1 MRVFSLC
8 IQPDSWKSN
17 PTSSRMAGR
26 HLGQDLKLWAT
37 EEFNLPAERLPSDSY
52 FKTLCVGK
60 GTPIWKYI
68 IHHVFQQRTV
78 KRKRGNL
85 QWYKVL
91 QEKEAKQCE
100 GQSVSAKRSELQRKI
115 VQLRSEIG
123 HLDSE
128 IKATEEQLATQEQSI
143 GSTWTQVEDSQQ
155 RNLLLQAFKQC
166 CVSGRKMLSSDIQ
179 EINGCCRALEQMAR
193 KAEVEVL
200 FESQLSSN
208 SAVDTLFF
216 ESPVEPQVLR
226 QVRALCNDRV
236 HFYRSLQAIE
246 LKTADGARTTGAQ
259 RTAMYQ
265 YWLSTVENL
274 VDVYPPNHI
283 LSALQHLAS
292 KEQKALEAKVSSLD
306 VTQDVKALGLH
317 YESNHLIDI
326 TAEEDDDF
334 PSVKALLQ
342 AKWQEVEENCVELS
356 QTRSRVQQLQ
366 YQLAACRKQAVQKVS
381 CFVDD
386 ALALSALEL
395 ELQRVMKAATRD
407 HIQQW
412 CIQLD
417 QHARSRQEA
426 IRKLHDQWQKV
437 MNFRQ
442 LVVLKQ
448 EQIRSLIK
456 ANSSSKTELIRMH
469 AELQDFLEGKVVPQ
483 CKDLTIAANCI
494 RNSISKEVKQ
504 MGNVSLQALDRMT
517 VDGMQRIPVTWL
529 SIYRLQSPTFSSLCQ
544 NMAFPL
550 YRAPEELCAQA
561 CSDQLEWRFLCQ
573 LLQLHS
579 TTLRK
584 FEEEA
589 ALLPASDHKALLSRV
604 KEEDKK
610 LQKSLV
616 PRARILTQKCA
627 ESLSYGK
634 KVEVAIS
641 DWWNQPAQHVLPDVR
656 KGGLTFQQ
664 WLERWK
670 LAAKA

>member
-1 MRVFSLC
+1 
-8 IQPDSWKSN
+8 
-17 PTSSRMAGR
+17 MATR

-37 EEFNLPAERLPSDSY
+37 EELNLPAEKLPPDSY

-60 GTPIWKYI
+60 GTSIWKYI

-78 KRKRGNL
+78 KLKRGNL

-91 QEKEAKQCE
+91 QDKEAKHCE
-100 GQSVSAKRSELQRKI
+100 GQSVAAKRSELQKKI
-115 VQLRSEIG
+115 EQLRSEIG

-128 IKATEEQLATQEQSI
+128 IKATEEQLATQERSI
-143 GSTWTQVEDSQQ
+143 SSTCAQVEDSQH
-155 RNLLLQAFKQC
+155 RNLLLQAFKQR

-200 FESQLSSN
+200 FENQLSSN
-208 SAVDTLFF
+208 SDIDTFLF
-216 ESPVEPQVLR
+216 ECPVEPQVLR
-226 QVRALCNDRV
+226 QVRELCNNRV
-236 HFYRSLQAIE
+236 HFYQSLQAIE
-246 LKTADGARTTGAQ
+246 LKTADTARMTGEQ
-259 RTAMYQ
+259 RTAVYQ
-265 YWLSTVENL
+265 FWLSAVENL

-283 LSALQHLAS
+283 FSALQHLAS
-292 KEQKALEAKVSSLD
+292 KEQKALEAKVSSMD
-306 VTQDVKALGLH
+306 VTQDVKALGFH

-342 AKWQEVEENCVELS
+342 AAWQEVEESFVELS

-366 YQLAACRKQAVQKVS
+366 CQLVAYRKQAVQKLS

-386 ALALSALEL
+386 ALALSALEQ
-395 ELQRVMKAATRD
+395 ELQRVMKVATRD
-407 HIQQW
+407 HIQEW
-412 CIQLD
+412 CIRLD

-426 IRKLHDQWQKV
+426 IRKLHSQWQKI
-437 MNFRQ
+437 MDFRH

-448 EQIRSLIK
+448 EHLRSLIK
-456 ANSSSKTELIRMH
+456 ANSSTKTELIRTH
-469 AELQDFLEGKVVPQ
+469 KELQDFLEGKVVPE
-483 CKDLTIAANCI
+483 CNDIIVAANSI
-494 RNSISKEVKQ
+494 KSAISKEVIQ
-504 MGNVSLQALDRMT
+504 MGTVSLQALDRRT
-517 VDGMQRIPVTWL
+517 VDGMQRIPASWL

-550 YRAPEELCAQA
+550 YRGPEELCAQA

-579 TTLRK
+579 TTLRTSK
-584 FEEEA
+584 EA
-589 ALLPASDHKALLSRV
+589 AARLPASDHKALLSRV

-616 PRARILTQKCA
+616 PRANILTQNCA
-627 ESLSYGK
+627 ESLSYAK
-634 KVEVAIS
+634 KVEMAIS

-656 KGGLTFQQ
+656 KGGLTFQE